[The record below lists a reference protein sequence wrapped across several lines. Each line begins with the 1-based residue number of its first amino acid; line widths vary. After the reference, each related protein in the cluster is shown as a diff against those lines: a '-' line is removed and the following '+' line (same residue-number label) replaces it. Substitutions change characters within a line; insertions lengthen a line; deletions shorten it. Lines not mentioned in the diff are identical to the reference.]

1 MPTSRP
7 LPTMRDVAAHAGVSP
22 MTVSRTLRGDPRVS
36 PAFRDKVLASVEAL
50 SYRTNDAARSLK
62 AGRASGLIGLAV
74 TNLANPFYSELALGV
89 ETEAAEHGYRV
100 LLGNTGED
108 LDREKLLIEDFASR
122 RVRGV
127 VVVPATATHGHLDP
141 AALDGMPV
149 VLATSPPSGP
159 DVDSVTLDDFGATR
173 EAVLSLI
180 EEGHRRIGFL
190 GLPEPLWTGRERLRG
205 YLAALAERGIPD
217 DPSLYPAG
225 AAGDCEPVAGMAE
238 LATLPDP
245 PTAVFAANNRNTV
258 AACRYVHEHGRPL
271 RICGFDDVPSADLF
285 AMPLTVVTYSP
296 AEMGRMAARLLL
308 DRISGAAAADQPP
321 RRLTV
326 QTHTKNYG
334 APTTA

>member
-22 MTVSRTLRGDPRVS
+22 MTVSRTLRGDPKVS
-36 PAFRDKVLASVEAL
+36 PELRGKVLASVEAL

-89 ETEAAEHGYRV
+89 ETEAADHGYRV

-127 VVVPATATHGHLDP
+127 VVVPATAAHGHLDP

-149 VLATSPPSGP
+149 VLATSPPNGP
-159 DVDSVTLDDFGATR
+159 AVDSVTLDDFAATR
-173 EAVLSLI
+173 AAVLSLI
-180 EEGHRRIGFL
+180 DEGHRRIGFL
-190 GLPEPLWTGRERLRG
+190 GLPETLWTGRERLRG
-205 YLAALAERGIPD
+205 YLAALAERGLAD
-217 DPSLYPAG
+217 DPSLYSAG
-225 AAGDCEPVAGMAE
+225 TAGEYQPVAGMAH
-238 LATLPDP
+238 LARLPDP
-245 PTAVFAANNRNTV
+245 PTAVFAANNRSTV
-258 AACRYVHEHGRPL
+258 AACRHVHDHGRPL
-271 RICGFDDVPSADLF
+271 RICGFDDVPSAELF

-296 AEMGRMAARLLL
+296 AEMGRAAARLLM
-308 DRISGAAAADQPP
+308 DRISGAAAATEPP

-326 QTHTKNYG
+326 PTHMKSYG
-334 APTTA
+334 TSPLA